1 MRKMTCDVRNG
12 GPHSC
17 YGLNKNIKGQAGA
30 YLDGSRWCKKN
41 WCNKNNGQTFI
52 LFPKNFYL
60 KLNDNGSW
68 NFQYF

>member
-30 YLDGSRWCKKN
+30 YLDGSRWCKKMYVIKIMD
-41 WCNKNNGQTFI
+41 WH
-52 LFPKNFYL
+52 LFYL
-60 KLNDNGSW
+60 PKIST
-68 NFQYF
+68 